1 MRHDGAGHTVAVMVP
16 NMSHARRGVRRRGA
30 GGRHPLHPRP
40 VIAAP
45 LDELNV
51 VARLLAGAPSV
62 TVVSGEPGLGKT
74 TLLDSLRAAAAAH
87 DVNVR
92 VAQGVDREE
101 PLAVVG
107 DLVADVADPRG
118 AVMRLAA
125 SGPLLLIVDDAQCAD
140 PASLRELVNLAHR
153 TGAAPVALVVA
164 HRLDLDPEC
173 ADLLDRLASVNGAES
188 VALAPL
194 DEATAAAVVRA
205 EVPDADDELCA
216 RCRRATA
223 GVPLLLVEVAR
234 LVAEHGAGILAEDG
248 RLLRDVPLAA
258 ARSVRGRL
266 AAVGPVA
273 RATAE
278 AVAILG
284 QGSAPLVA
292 TVAGLEPLQVARAR
306 DQLTAAA
313 LLADSRE
320 LRFVC
325 PAAAQAVA
333 GGLGRGDRSLLHR
346 RAAAALLEHDAE
358 LGRVAE
364 HLISCEPAADDTVA
378 AVLRDAAREAIAAGA
393 PATAAAY
400 LQRALDE
407 PAPAPLRPAL
417 LGELAR
423 AEFTAGIEGAPGHL
437 RLALARLET
446 PAERIGMLTRLAA
459 IDMLQQGGS
468 ADLESA
474 LAEAAAAQDGE
485 QQRAAEL
492 AALDAL
498 LMDPARQ
505 AERHARVAALELPT
519 GRTSDLDRVTLAHMA
534 WLAAEQGDRPLTV
547 AIELA
552 DRALA
557 HDGLIRIGL
566 ERPAFHLAVR
576 ALIASDRL
584 GDAERHLQRMA
595 VATDRAGSPWL
606 SASVA
611 QYLAEVHLRAG
622 RLEEAEGAARRAL
635 AAAAPGHIVHGCA
648 AEVLVNALVEQ
659 ERLDEAAAALDDLG
673 RDGRLTD
680 PDGDVGLL
688 LARARLRLATGD
700 PQAALADALDCGR
713 LRAGQRRPNPAL
725 TPWRSVAASAHIA
738 LGDSAAAAA
747 LAAQELTLA
756 RAYGAPRAIGIAA
769 HMCALASLDGNAR
782 IELARSAVAALA
794 DSEAR
799 LEHARALA
807 TLGWSLRRAGDRL
820 GAREQL
826 RIALDMAARL
836 GAVTL
841 ADFARDE
848 LVATG
853 LRPRRA
859 AITGPDALTPRQR
872 RVAELAANGRT
883 YQAIAQELF
892 ISVKTVETHLG
903 SVYRK
908 LDVTSKAE
916 LAAALAAG

>member
-1 MRHDGAGHTVAVMVP
+1 MRREGAGHTVAAMVP
-16 NMSHARRGVRRRGA
+16 NMSHARRGVRRRGN

-40 VIAAP
+40 ATAAP
-45 LDELNV
+45 RDDLAV
-51 VARLLAGAPSV
+51 IARLLAGASSV

-74 TLLDSLRAAAAAH
+74 ALLDSLRAAAAGH
-87 DVNVR
+87 GVTVR

-101 PLAVVG
+101 PLAVVR

-118 AVMRLAA
+118 AVMRLAG
-125 SGPLLLIVDDAQCAD
+125 SGPLLLLVDDAQCAD
-140 PASLRELVNLAHR
+140 PASLRELVNVAHR
-153 TGAAPVALVVA
+153 VGAAPVALVVA
-164 HRLDLDPEC
+164 HRLDLDPAR
-173 ADLLDRLASVNGAES
+173 ADLLDRLASVNGAQN

-194 DEATAAAVVRA
+194 DDAAAAAVVRA

-216 RCRRATA
+216 RCRLATA

-234 LVAEHGAGILAEDG
+234 VVAEHGPGVLGEDG
-248 RLLRDVPLAA
+248 RLLSDVPLAA
-258 ARSVRGRL
+258 ARSVRARL

-278 AVAILG
+278 AVSILG

-320 LRFVC
+320 LRFAC
-325 PAAAQAVA
+325 PLAAQAVA

-346 RAAAALLEHDAE
+346 RAAAVLLDHDAE
-358 LGRVAE
+358 LGQVAG
-364 HLISCEPAADDTVA
+364 HLMSCEPAADDTVA
-378 AVLRDAAREAIAAGA
+378 TVLRDAAREAIAGGA

-423 AEFTAGIEGAPGHL
+423 AEFTAGVEGAAGRL
-437 RLALARLET
+437 RQALARLET
-446 PAERIGMLTRLAA
+446 PAERIEILTRLAT
-459 IDMLQQGGS
+459 IDMLQQGGT

-474 LAEAAAAQDGE
+474 LAEAAAAPDPE
-485 QQRAAEL
+485 RRRAAEL

-505 AERHARVAALELPT
+505 AERRARVAALELPT
-519 GRTSDLDRVTLAHMA
+519 GPTSDLDRATLAHMA
-534 WLAAEQGDRPLTV
+534 WLAAERGDRPHST

-557 HDGLIRIGL
+557 DDGLIRIGL

-576 ALIASDRL
+576 ALIVSDRL
-584 GDAERHLQRMA
+584 GDAEHHLQRMA
-595 VATDRAGSPWL
+595 VATDQAGSPWL

-622 RLEEAEGAARRAL
+622 RLEEAEAAARRAL
-635 AAAAPGHIVHGCA
+635 AAAEPGHIVHGCA
-648 AEVLVNALVEQ
+648 AEVLVNTLVEQ
-659 ERLDEAAAALDDLG
+659 QRLDEAAAVLHDLG
-673 RDGRLTD
+673 RDGQLAQ
-680 PDGDVGLL
+680 GDIGLL

-713 LRAGQRRPNPAL
+713 LRAGQRRPNPAW

-747 LAAQELTLA
+747 LAAEELTLA

-769 HMCALASLDGNAR
+769 HMCALAEPDGGAR
-782 IELARSAVAALA
+782 LELAGSAVAALA
-794 DSEAR
+794 ESEAR

-807 TLGWSLRRAGDRL
+807 TLGWTLRRGGDRL

-826 RIALDMAARL
+826 RTALDMAARL

-916 LAAALAAG
+916 LAAALAGG